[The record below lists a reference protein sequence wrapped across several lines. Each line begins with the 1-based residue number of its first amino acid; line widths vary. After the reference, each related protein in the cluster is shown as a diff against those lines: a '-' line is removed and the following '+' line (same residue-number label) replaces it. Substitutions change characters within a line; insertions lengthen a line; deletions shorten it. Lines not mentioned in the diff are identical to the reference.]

1 VRQAAKITCDEPP
14 PRDGIERCQDWAVRA
29 IVSLEAEEV
38 VPPGASAG
46 IEMLIGK
53 VATAVAEQV
62 GDR

>member
-1 VRQAAKITCDEPP
+1 
-14 PRDGIERCQDWAVRA
+14 VRA